1 MIRSVIID
9 DEVRSCHALAKMLR
23 EYCRDVDVVGM
34 AHTVDDG
41 VGVIRQEQPSLV
53 FLDIQMPGGNGF
65 QLLNNV
71 AASAFKVVFVTAY
84 DNYALTAFRYEA
96 LDYLLKPIDIDDLVA
111 SVNRFRTGYNSN
123 AAMHNHSVQRSA
135 VPNVIQPLSPP
146 CRIAVATSHDIQFIE
161 VENILRL
168 QSERNYTTFHLT
180 DGSSLM
186 VARTLKEYEETL
198 GSVSFF
204 RIHQSHII
212 NLKKVVRYI
221 KGKGGYAVLCD
232 GSTVEVS
239 PARKVEFLKQI
250 QHIAVF

>member
-23 EYCRDVDVVGM
+23 DYCTDVDVVGM

-41 VGVIRQEQPSLV
+41 VGVIRQKQPSLV

-96 LDYLLKPIDIDDLVA
+96 LDYLLKPIDIDDLVT
-111 SVNRFRTGYNSN
+111 SVNRFRTGYSGNG
-123 AAMHNHSVQRSA
+123 AAHNHTAQHSA
-135 VPNVIQPLSPP
+135 APSVIQPLSPP
-146 CRIAVATSHDIQFIE
+146 CRIAVATPHDIQFIE
-161 VENILRL
+161 VENIVRL
-168 QSERNYTTFHLT
+168 QSERNYTTFHLVH
-180 DGSSLM
+180 GSPLV
-186 VARTLKEYEETL
+186 VARTLKDYEETL
-198 GSVSFF
+198 ACLPFF
-204 RIHQSHII
+204 RVHQSHIV
-212 NLKKVVRYI
+212 NLKKVVRYR
-221 KGKGGYAVLCD
+221 KGKGGYAVLSD

-239 PARKVEFLKQI
+239 PARKAEFLKHI